1 MVALH
6 MNRDDSRVHVYFG
19 FSCGNVAMTKKT
31 LAIVG
36 CGKLAEIVVDA
47 VINGLLPDYQLMG
60 FFSNTKEKAR
70 RLADKLQ
77 ASQPGYNSTACNS
90 LNDLLAL
97 KPDYIVETAS
107 PAAMRELT
115 LPALK
120 NGSSIVTL
128 SIGAFADEAF
138 YNEVIETARTH
149 NTRVHMVAGAIGGF
163 DVLRTVSLMGPCEAS
178 IDTEKGPNS
187 LKTTE
192 VYDEVLQTEQ
202 RKVFAGNAKEAIA
215 LFPTKVNV
223 AVAASLASVGPM
235 NMKVSVTSTPGYV
248 GDDHRIEINS
258 DQVKAVIDVYSKTSQ
273 IAGWS
278 VVNTLRNIT
287 SPIVF

>member
-1 MVALH
+1 ME
-6 MNRDDSRVHVYFG
+6 
-19 FSCGNVAMTKKT
+19 TKK

-47 VINGLLPDYQLMG
+47 LIKGLLPDYRLIG
-60 FFSNTKEKAR
+60 TYSRTWEKAKH
-70 RLADKLQ
+70 LVDKVQSSEL
-77 ASQPGYNSTACNS
+77 GYTATACRS
-90 LNDLLAL
+90 IDELLVL
-97 KPDYIVETAS
+97 KPDYIVESAS
-107 PAAMRELT
+107 PASMAALA

-128 SIGAFADEAF
+128 SIGAFADLDF
-138 YNEVIETARTH
+138 YEEVSKAARES
-149 NTRVHMVAGAIGGF
+149 NTRVHLVSGAIGGF
-163 DVLRTVSLMGPCEAS
+163 DVLRTASLMGNCTAS

-187 LKTTE
+187 LKGTS
-192 VYDEVLQTEQ
+192 VYDESLQTEK
-202 RKVFAGNAKEAIA
+202 RKVFEGNAKEAIA
-215 LFPTKVNV
+215 LFPTRVNV
-223 AVAASLASVGPM
+223 AVAAALASVGPL

-248 GDDHRIEINS
+248 GDDHRIEIKN
-258 DQVKAVIDVYSKTSQ
+258 DQVHAVVDVYSETAQ

>member
-1 MVALH
+1 
-6 MNRDDSRVHVYFG
+6 
-19 FSCGNVAMTKKT
+19 MTSKT

-47 VINGLLPDYQLMG
+47 IIDGLLPDYQLIG
-60 FFSNTKEKAR
+60 LFSKTPEKAQ
-70 RLADKLQ
+70 RLAEKIH
-77 ASQPGYNSTACNS
+77 AANCGYVCRPCMTQD
-90 LNDLLAL
+90 DLLAL
-97 KPDYIVETAS
+97 KPDYIVESAS
-107 PAAMRELT
+107 PAAMKELA

-128 SIGAFADEAF
+128 SVGVFADEDF
-138 YNEVIETARTH
+138 YNEVKKVARQ
-149 NTRVHMVAGAIGGF
+149 NNARVHIASGAIGGF
-163 DVLRTVSLMGPCEAS
+163 DVLRTVSLMGSCEAS

-187 LKTTE
+187 LKDTS
-192 VYDEVLQTEQ
+192 VYDEALQTEK
-202 RKVFAGNAKEAIA
+202 RKVFEGNAKEAIA

-235 NMKVSVTSTPGYV
+235 DMKVSVTSTPGYV

-258 DQVKAVIDVYSKTSQ
+258 KQVKAVIDVYSETAQ

>member
-1 MVALH
+1 
-6 MNRDDSRVHVYFG
+6 
-19 FSCGNVAMTKKT
+19 MTSKT

-47 VINGLLPDYQLMG
+47 VIEGLLPDYQLIG
-60 FFSNTKEKAR
+60 LFSKTPEKAQ
-70 RLADKLQ
+70 RLAEKMQ
-77 ASQPGYNSTACNS
+77 AANCGYVCRACATQE
-90 LNDLLAL
+90 DLLAL
-97 KPDYIVETAS
+97 KPDYIVESAS
-107 PAAMRELT
+107 PAAMKELA

-128 SIGAFADEAF
+128 SVGVFADEDF
-138 YNEVIETARTH
+138 YNEVKKVARQ
-149 NTRVHMVAGAIGGF
+149 NNARVHIASGAIGGF
-163 DVLRTVSLMGPCEAS
+163 DVLRTVSLMGSCEAS

-187 LKTTE
+187 LKDTS
-192 VYDEVLQTEQ
+192 VYDEALQTEK
-202 RKVFAGNAKEAIA
+202 RKVFEGNAKEAIA

-235 NMKVSVTSTPGYV
+235 DMKVSVTSTPGYV

-258 DQVKAVIDVYSKTSQ
+258 KQVKAVIDVYSETAQ